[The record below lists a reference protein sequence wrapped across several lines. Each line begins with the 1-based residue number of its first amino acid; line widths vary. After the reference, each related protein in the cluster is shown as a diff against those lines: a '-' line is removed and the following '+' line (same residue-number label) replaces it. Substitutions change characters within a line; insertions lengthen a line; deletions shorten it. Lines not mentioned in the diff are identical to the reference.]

1 MAAILNSIT
10 VPACTHTCY
19 PILYQG
25 ASHANEIVAALS
37 HRVIQSCLLPC
48 DVFIQMCTWPPTEA
62 WRKQNVLVAPSVV
75 QDLCPLRSDLLF
87 YYKNSCIVAWL
98 HLAGF
103 VCCSL
108 KKQARWFR
116 WNSTWQSR
124 CKSLTMQKQ
133 SPKLPWVLLP
143 WDEVLLPDEAAKKRT
158 RNVDG
163 TEVVK
168 LLCKRLP
175 FDGFAMDDHDHQ

>member
-1 MAAILNSIT
+1 MRRCFHPDVHMA
-10 VPACTHTCY
+10 
-19 PILYQG
+19 
-25 ASHANEIVAALS
+25 
-37 HRVIQSCLLPC
+37 
-48 DVFIQMCTWPPTEA
+48 PTEA

-87 YYKNSCIVAWL
+87 ITGVVAQFARL
-98 HLAGF
+98 HPAI

-108 KKQARWFR
+108 KKKARLFR

-143 WDEVLLPDEAAKKRT
+143 WDEVLLPDEAAKKPT
-158 RNVDG
+158 RNADG

-168 LLCKRLP
+168 LLCNVFRLMGLQWMIMIINKFIYITDP
-175 FDGFAMDDHDHQ
+175 WNRFVSPQYAFALQFLHFCFPIIGNTNYFSQ